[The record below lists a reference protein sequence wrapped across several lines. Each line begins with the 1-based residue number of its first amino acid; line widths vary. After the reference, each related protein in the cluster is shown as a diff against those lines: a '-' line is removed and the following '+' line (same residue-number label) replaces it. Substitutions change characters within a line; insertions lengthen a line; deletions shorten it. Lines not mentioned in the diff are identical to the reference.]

1 MFHSLGSMVCLRLNC
16 CTRTCF
22 PTVGRCFVAGLDV
35 RIFDDELS
43 DYGEIILKW
52 VSIRIGEKVWC
63 RRREDV
69 EFRLERRKT
78 VLNALGRIFGR
89 RASED
94 GNDPMAFLD
103 EYAAVM
109 NRHARVKVRNGFKW
123 GRAVLSVDVG
133 IDGLM
138 LWSEDGRYCFDEEE
152 RGQVRKRGAFNSAS
166 MELTQ
171 KVMVNYT
178 ASILR
183 HSLGLPT
190 LGVPMQVDDLPAGWS
205 LNRNGHVRYG
215 VLEGPNGERLDF
227 EAEVPAYC
235 VSLAWLYDVTPSE
248 LLNAYML
255 PDGGPLLRQWLGY
268 PYLR

>member
-1 MFHSLGSMVCLRLNC
+1 M
-16 CTRTCF
+16 
-22 PTVGRCFVAGLDV
+22 
-35 RIFDDELS
+35 
-43 DYGEIILKW
+43 
-52 VSIRIGEKVWC
+52 
-63 RRREDV
+63 
-69 EFRLERRKT
+69 
-78 VLNALGRIFGR
+78 LNAFSCFFGR
-89 RASED
+89 MGSGKKD
-94 GNDPMAFLD
+94 DPMAFLD

-109 NRHARVKVRNGFKW
+109 NRHARVKVRNGFRW
-123 GRAVLSVDVG
+123 GRASLSVDVG

-138 LWSEDGRYCFDEEE
+138 LWLDDGRYCFDEEE

-166 MELTQ
+166 IELTQ

-183 HSLGLPT
+183 RSLGLQT

-205 LNRNGHVRYG
+205 LNRNGRVRYG
-215 VLEGPNGERLDF
+215 ALEGPNGERLDF

-248 LLNAYML
+248 LLNAYMI